1 MSTDPK
7 YTASCLCGG
16 VKLELTAEPG
26 PIALCHCAM
35 CRKAQGGPFSAQ
47 APMPAEALNVIQGVE
62 LLANYESSP
71 GRHRLFCKGCGSPLF
86 STNAD
91 EPNVVRVRVGI
102 IDGPLRT
109 RPSAHYYVG
118 QMANWWRIDDAL
130 LRFETE

>member
-1 MSTDPK
+1 MNPPR

-16 VKLELTAEPG
+16 IKLALTVEPG
-26 PIALCHCAM
+26 PIAICHCAM

-47 APMPAEALNVIQGVE
+47 AQMPADALNVTEGVD
-62 LLANYESSP
+62 LLAHYESSP
-71 GRHRLFCKGCGSPLF
+71 GHHRLFCKRCGSPLF
-86 STNAD
+86 STNVD
-91 EPNVVRVRVGI
+91 EPNMVRVRVGI

-118 QMANWWRIDDAL
+118 QMANWWRIDDPL

>member
-1 MSTDPK
+1 MSAPR

-16 VKLELTAEPG
+16 VKLALTAEPG
-26 PIALCHCAM
+26 PIALCHCVM

-47 APMPAEALNVIQGVE
+47 AAMPAEALNVTEGAD

-71 GRHRLFCKGCGSPLF
+71 GHHRLFCKRCGSPLF
-86 STNAD
+86 STNVD
-91 EPNVVRVRVGI
+91 EPNVVRIRVGI
-102 IDGPLRT
+102 IDGPLRA

-118 QMANWWRIDDAL
+118 QMANWWRIDDPL